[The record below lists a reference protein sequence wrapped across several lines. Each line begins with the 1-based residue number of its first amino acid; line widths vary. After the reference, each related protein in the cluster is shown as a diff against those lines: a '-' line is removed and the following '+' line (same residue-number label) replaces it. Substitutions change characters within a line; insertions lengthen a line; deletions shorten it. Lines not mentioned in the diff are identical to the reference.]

1 MPLGSLELGSEEQH
15 LEEKTAFPS
24 GTSGCP
30 GLSSPVSLDTH
41 KVMSK
46 FGFLTSPGSRA
57 PSEAPEVTEQRTS
70 KDKNTLVFPLWGPIP
85 LELFRCQSSF
95 YWMETTKPDLVN
107 KRGGRTEKKAPGVS
121 RKLN

>member
-30 GLSSPVSLDTH
+30 GFSSPVSLDTH

-46 FGFLTSPGSRA
+46 FGFLTNPGSRA

-107 KRGGRTEKKAPGVS
+107 KRGAEQKRRPLEYPE
-121 RKLN
+121 N